1 MLTFDNVSVRQ
12 QDTLILENISFTINP
27 GEVAAI
33 HCGVTSREILFSLLT
48 DAHANYSGTIDTA
61 NRTLSVFSIRDGLYD
76 RLTVEE
82 YLRFTHM
89 LYESTK
95 SLDAVLQTV
104 QLTPYR
110 NKRLNR
116 LSLSLVRRVQ
126 YAALLL
132 HNRDIYVLE
141 EPDQNVDQ
149 ETRHLFA
156 TVLMQLKQQQK
167 AILLLTSNMES
178 ALFVTSTVYRIDHRH
193 LRLLDVEPDEPEAN
207 EDVTPEVMHVRFE
220 KIPTKV
226 NEKIVLLDPPEIDYI
241 ESQDGQSVLHSQSE
255 QFPSVFTM
263 NELETRLTPY
273 GFFRCHRSYIV
284 NLQRVREVITYT
296 KNSFSLVLDDSAKT
310 TIPLSKT
317 KMTELK
323 TMIGLK

>member
-12 QDTLILENISFTINP
+12 QDTLILENISFTINQ
-27 GEVAAI
+27 GEVATI
-33 HCGVTSREILFSLLT
+33 HCGVTSREILFALLT
-48 DAHANYSGTIDTA
+48 DSYANYSGTIDTA

-82 YLRFTHM
+82 YLRFTHT
-89 LYESTK
+89 LYASTK

-167 AILLLTSNMES
+167 VILLLTSNMES

-193 LRLLDVEPDEPEAN
+193 LRLLDVEPDEPDAN
-207 EDVTPEVMHVRFE
+207 EDVTPDVMHVRFE

-241 ESQDGQSVLHSQSE
+241 ESQDGQSILHSQSE

-263 NELETRLTPY
+263 NELEARLTPY

-296 KNSFSLVLDDSAKT
+296 KNSFSLVLDDAAKT
-310 TIPLSKT
+310 TLPLSKT
-317 KMTELK
+317 KMAELK

>member
-12 QDTLILENISFTINP
+12 QDTLILEHISFTINQ

-33 HCGVTSREILFSLLT
+33 HCGVTSREILFALLT
-48 DAHANYSGTIDTA
+48 DSHANYSGTIDTQ
-61 NRTLSVFSIRDGLYD
+61 NCTLSVFSIRDGLYD

-82 YLRFTHM
+82 YLRFTHT
-89 LYESTK
+89 LYESTE
-95 SLDAVLQTV
+95 SLDTVLQTV

-156 TVLMQLKQQQK
+156 TVLLQLKQQQK

-193 LRLLDVEPDEPEAN
+193 LRLLDVEPDETDAS

-296 KNSFSLVLDDSAKT
+296 KNSFSLVLDDAAKT

-317 KMTELK
+317 KMAELK

>member
-1 MLTFDNVSVRQ
+1 MLTFNNVSVRQ
-12 QDTLILENISFTINP
+12 QDTLILENISFTINQ

-33 HCGVTSREILFSLLT
+33 HCGVTSREILFALLT
-48 DAHANYSGTIDTA
+48 DSHANYSGTIDTQ
-61 NRTLSVFSIRDGLYD
+61 NCTLSVFSIRDGLYD

-82 YLRFTHM
+82 YLRFTHT
-89 LYESTK
+89 LYASTE
-95 SLDAVLQTV
+95 SLDAILQTV

-132 HNRDIYVLE
+132 HNRYIYVLE

-193 LRLLDVEPDEPEAN
+193 LRLLDVEPDEPDAN
-207 EDVTPEVMHVRFE
+207 EDITPDVMHVRFE

-317 KMTELK
+317 KMAELK

>member
-12 QDTLILENISFTINP
+12 QDTLILENISFIINP
-27 GEVAAI
+27 GEIAAI
-33 HCGVTSREILFSLLT
+33 HCGVTSREILFALLT
-48 DAHANYSGTIDTA
+48 NAHANYSGTIDTA

-82 YLRFTHM
+82 YLRFTHT
-89 LYESTK
+89 LYESME
-95 SLDAVLQTV
+95 SMDDVLQTV

-110 NKRLNR
+110 NTRLNR
-116 LSLSLVRRVQ
+116 LNLSLVRRVQ

-132 HNRDIYVLE
+132 QNRDIYVLE

-149 ETRHLFA
+149 ETRHLFS

-167 AILLLTSNMES
+167 AILFLTSNMES
-178 ALFVTSTVYRIDHRH
+178 ALFVTSTVYRIDHRQ
-193 LRLLDVEPDEPEAN
+193 LRLLDVEPDEPDTN

-317 KMTELK
+317 KMAELK

>member
-12 QDTLILENISFTINP
+12 QDTLILENISFTINA
-27 GEVAAI
+27 GEIAAI
-33 HCGVTSREILFSLLT
+33 HCGVTSREILFALLT
-48 DAHANYSGTIDTA
+48 DKHATYSGTIDTQ
-61 NRTLSVFSIRDGLYD
+61 NCTLSVFSIRDGLYD

-82 YLRFTHM
+82 YLRFTHT
-89 LYESTK
+89 LYTSTK
-95 SLDAVLQTV
+95 SLDAILQTV

-116 LSLSLVRRVQ
+116 LSLSLIRRVQ

-156 TVLMQLKQQQK
+156 TVLLQLKQQQK

-193 LRLLDVEPDEPEAN
+193 LRLLDVEPDEPDTN
-207 EDVTPEVMHVRFE
+207 EDVTPEVIHVRFE

-317 KMTELK
+317 KMAELK

>member
-12 QDTLILENISFTINP
+12 QDTLILEHISFTINP
-27 GEVAAI
+27 GEIAAI
-33 HCGVTSREILFSLLT
+33 HCGVTSREILFALLT
-48 DAHANYSGTIDTA
+48 NTHTNYSGTIDTA
-61 NRTLSVFSIRDGLYD
+61 NRTLSLFSIRDGLYD

-82 YLRFTHM
+82 YLRFTHT
-89 LYESTK
+89 LYESTE

-193 LRLLDVEPDEPEAN
+193 LRLLDVEPDEPDTN

-226 NEKIVLLDPPEIDYI
+226 NEKIVLL
-241 ESQDGQSVLHSQSE
+241 ESTGNRLHRKSGWPIRAAQSVRAVPERLHDERARGASDA
-255 QFPSVFTM
+255 V
-263 NELETRLTPY
+263 RL
-273 GFFRCHRSYIV
+273 
-284 NLQRVREVITYT
+284 L
-296 KNSFSLVLDDSAKT
+296 
-310 TIPLSKT
+310 PLSSIVHRQPST
-317 KMTELK
+317 GAGSHHVHEEQLQPRAR
-323 TMIGLK
+323 

>member
-12 QDTLILENISFTINP
+12 QDTLILENISFTINS
-27 GEVAAI
+27 GEIAAI
-33 HCGVTSREILFSLLT
+33 HCGVTSREILFALLT
-48 DAHANYSGTIDTA
+48 DTHANYSGTIDTEH
-61 NRTLSVFSIRDGLYD
+61 RTLSLFSIRDGLYD

-82 YLRFTHM
+82 YLRFTHT
-89 LYESTK
+89 LYESTE
-95 SLDAVLQTV
+95 SLDVVLQTV
-104 QLTPYR
+104 QLNPYR

-156 TVLMQLKQQQK
+156 TVLMKLKQQQK
-167 AILLLTSNMES
+167 TILLLTSNMES

-193 LRLLDVEPDEPEAN
+193 LRLLDVEPDEPDTN
-207 EDVTPEVMHVRFE
+207 EDVTPDVMHVRFE

-263 NELETRLTPY
+263 NELETRLTAY

-296 KNSFSLVLDDSAKT
+296 KNSFSLVLDDPEKT

-317 KMTELK
+317 KMAELK
-323 TMIGLK
+323 MMIGLK

>member
-12 QDTLILENISFTINP
+12 QDTLILENISFTINA
-27 GEVAAI
+27 GEIAAI
-33 HCGVTSREILFSLLT
+33 HCGVTSWEILFALLT
-48 DAHANYSGTIDTA
+48 DTHANYSGTIDTA

-82 YLRFTHM
+82 YLRFTHT
-89 LYESTK
+89 LYASTE

-156 TVLMQLKQQQK
+156 TILMQLKQQQK
-167 AILLLTSNMES
+167 AILLLTSNMDS
-178 ALFVTSTVYRIDHRH
+178 ALFVTSTVYRIDHCH

-207 EDVTPEVMHVRFE
+207 EDFTPNVMHVRFE
-220 KIPTKV
+220 NIPTKV

-255 QFPSVFTM
+255 QFPRVFTM

-284 NLQRVREVITYT
+284 NLQRVREGSRTQ
-296 KNSFSLVLDDSAKT
+296 KQF
-310 TIPLSKT
+310 
-317 KMTELK
+317 
-323 TMIGLK
+323 

>member
-1 MLTFDNVSVRQ
+1 MLYSNLKGRDSALTFDNVTVHQ
-12 QDTLILENISFTINP
+12 QDKLILENISFTINP
-27 GEVAAI
+27 GEIAAI
-33 HCGVTSREILFSLLT
+33 HCGVTSREILFALLT
-48 DAHANYSGTIDTA
+48 DAHANYSETIDTA

-82 YLRFTHM
+82 YLRFTHT
-89 LYESTK
+89 LYASME
-95 SLDAVLQTV
+95 SLDAILQTV

-141 EPDQNVDQ
+141 EPGQNVDQ

-156 TVLMQLKQQQK
+156 TVLMQLKQQQTS
-167 AILLLTSNMES
+167 ILLLTSNMES
-178 ALFVTSTVYRIDHRH
+178 ALFVTSTVYRLSHRPPT
-193 LRLLDVEPDEPEAN
+193 LALLDVEPDKPEAN
-207 EDVTPEVMHVRFE
+207 EDFTPDVMHVRFE

-226 NEKIVLLDPPEIDYI
+226 NEKIVLLDQPEIDYI

-255 QFPSVFTM
+255 QFPRVFTM

-284 NLQRVREVITYT
+284 NLQRVREGSRTQ
-296 KNSFSLVLDDSAKT
+296 KQF
-310 TIPLSKT
+310 
-317 KMTELK
+317 
-323 TMIGLK
+323 

>member
-1 MLTFDNVSVRQ
+1 MYKRQ
-12 QDTLILENISFTINP
+12 
-27 GEVAAI
+27 
-33 HCGVTSREILFSLLT
+33 LLT
-48 DAHANYSGTIDTA
+48 DKHATYSGTIDTA

-82 YLRFTHM
+82 YLRFTHT
-89 LYESTK
+89 LYESTE
-95 SLDAVLQTV
+95 SLDSILQTV
-104 QLTPYR
+104 QLTSYR

-193 LRLLDVEPDEPEAN
+193 LRLLDVEPDEPDAN
-207 EDVTPEVMHVRFE
+207 EDVTPDVMHVRFE

-296 KNSFSLVLDDSAKT
+296 KNSFSLVLDDAAKT

-317 KMTELK
+317 KMAELK

>member
-12 QDTLILENISFTINP
+12 QDTLILENISFTINQ

-33 HCGVTSREILFSLLT
+33 HCGVTSREILFALLT
-48 DAHANYSGTIDTA
+48 DSHANYSGTIDTA

-82 YLRFTHM
+82 YLRFMHT
-89 LYESTK
+89 LYASME
-95 SLDAVLQTV
+95 SLDAILQTV

-156 TVLMQLKQQQK
+156 AVLMQLKQQQK

-193 LRLLDVEPDEPEAN
+193 LRLLDVEPDEPDTN

-296 KNSFSLVLDDSAKT
+296 KNSFSLVLDDAAKT

-317 KMTELK
+317 KMAELK